1 MPLDPFYE
9 SCYEQVVK
17 AIPQYVPEVSPTGAI
32 FLVSDYEDIQG
43 PDALVAMAG
52 FLQYAQKEGLD
63 RDMIKLT
70 LVHDLAGRNDKM
82 MLPRT
87 SDYGQ
92 YAKQIL

>member
-1 MPLDPFYE
+1 MPLDQFYE
-9 SCYEQVVK
+9 SCYEQVLK
-17 AIPQYVPEVSPTGAI
+17 AIPQYIPEVTPTGAI
-32 FLVSDYEDIQG
+32 FLASDYEDVQG

-52 FLQYAQKEGLD
+52 FIRYAQSHELD
-63 RDMIKLT
+63 ADDIKLT

-92 YAKQIL
+92 YAKQTI